1 MPGEAVARRACRR
14 SPGGRR
20 RGLPAAAARCGQP
33 LPDLPAASPAAAS
46 PLVEVGHGSA
56 GVAPLV
62 GVRRLW
68 LRLEALAAVGRV
80 RQRVLAR
87 VVRRG
92 VGVGRQ
98 D

>member
-1 MPGEAVARRACRR
+1 MVIRLC
-14 SPGGRR
+14 ST
-20 RGLPAAAARCGQP
+20 
-33 LPDLPAASPAAAS
+33 DLPASAGPATAA

-62 GVRRLW
+62 GGVR

-87 VVRRG
+87 VVRRRI
-92 VGVGRQ
+92 GVGRQ